1 MEKFQRRLI
10 ALLFAVFTLTAATA
24 FADDNN
30 DFGIKYSAE
39 TSKKINKHWSVD
51 AGVGFRTRD
60 NAKTADKWD
69 VSVGAGYK
77 ITHWLKA
84 NAGYQFI
91 YDNNEEKFKYNS
103 TGDVTKWRPSFWGPR
118 HRTYASLTASVKAG
132 RVKFS
137 IRERWQYTYRPEK
150 TTERYLYGSDSW
162 EEVSVRSK
170 SKNVLRSR
178 FQVSYNIPRSKVSP
192 FANVEI
198 YNSWSLDKT
207 RLSAGAEWSITK
219 KHSVEAFYRFQSVN
233 STDDD
238 HDTNSHILGL
248 GYTFS
253 F

>member
-60 NAKTADKWD
+60 NAKTADQWD

-91 YDNNEEKFKYNS
+91 YDNNEEKFK
-103 TGDVTKWRPSFWGPR
+103 
-118 HRTYASLTASVKAG
+118 
-132 RVKFS
+132 
-137 IRERWQYTYRPEK
+137 
-150 TTERYLYGSDSW
+150 
-162 EEVSVRSK
+162 
-170 SKNVLRSR
+170 
-178 FQVSYNIPRSKVSP
+178 
-192 FANVEI
+192 
-198 YNSWSLDKT
+198 
-207 RLSAGAEWSITK
+207 
-219 KHSVEAFYRFQSVN
+219 
-233 STDDD
+233 
-238 HDTNSHILGL
+238 
-248 GYTFS
+248 
-253 F
+253 